1 MLHGPE
7 HGRGFR
13 EMRIPY
19 GEMRDVFLRILLK
32 YGFHEE
38 KAARAAELF
47 TDNTCDGVA
56 SHGANR
62 FPRVL
67 TYIRKGHIAPAAD
80 PIMEESFGALER
92 WNGNRGMGC
101 TNASSAMDRAMEL
114 AAISGVGCVAM
125 RNTNH
130 WMRGGAYGL
139 QAARKGFVG
148 ICWTNTMP
156 NMPPR
161 GGKERRIG
169 NNPIIMALPWKE
181 SPVLIDGALAQFSY
195 GAIEAHRLA
204 GRQLPVPGGYDEEG
218 RITSDPGA
226 IEKTWRV
233 LPIGFWK
240 GFGLSI
246 ALDLIGALLSK
257 GNTVRQIGE
266 LGDEIAVTQTFLA
279 FNAEGMYGKEYV
291 ESVVEGVLSDLKRAA
306 PAEPGGEILYPGE
319 KEGRTRRENLELGIP
334 VNEEIWESILR
345 ELA

>member
-1 MLHGPE
+1 
-7 HGRGFR
+7 
-13 EMRIPY
+13 
-19 GEMRDVFLRILLK
+19 
-32 YGFHEE
+32 
-38 KAARAAELF
+38 
-47 TDNTCDGVA
+47 
-56 SHGANR
+56 
-62 FPRVL
+62 
-67 TYIRKGHIAPAAD
+67 
-80 PIMEESFGALER
+80 
-92 WNGNRGMGC
+92 
-101 TNASSAMDRAMEL
+101 
-114 AAISGVGCVAM
+114 M

-139 QAARKGFVG
+139 QAARKGYIG

-156 NMPPR
+156 NMPPW
-161 GGKERRIG
+161 GAKDRRIG

-204 GRQLPVPGGYDEEG
+204 GKQLPVPGGYDEEG
-218 RITSDPGA
+218 RVTTDPAA

-240 GFGLSI
+240 GSGLSI

-291 ESVVEGVLSDLKRAA
+291 ESVVEGVLSDLKQAA
-306 PAEPGGEILYPGE
+306 PSEPGGEILYPGE